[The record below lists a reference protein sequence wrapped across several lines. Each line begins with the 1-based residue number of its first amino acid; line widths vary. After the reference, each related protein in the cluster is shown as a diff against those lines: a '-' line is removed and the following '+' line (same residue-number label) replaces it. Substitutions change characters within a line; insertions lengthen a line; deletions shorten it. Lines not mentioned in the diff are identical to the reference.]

1 MNHMIRF
8 DRILL
13 TTVAALATAFL
24 GSSNLNASMIGP
36 VNLGTA
42 GDFTML
48 ALTGGIDDS
57 GPLTGAYTVNG
68 KVGVASAGQK
78 FSASGSVKYTGPIY
92 LHTGDTFQSSAPGV
106 PQPQMSAAI
115 DAMLAQAKADAFAAS
130 NFAASLAAT
139 ATYGTI
145 NNTMSITEN
154 SVGNYVFNIN
164 TINFSGGK
172 TLTLDAPTG
181 SNYIL
186 NVSGSI
192 TLSPGSIVLAGGL
205 TSANV
210 LINYTGTKDI
220 QFSGGGNAS
229 VMYGTLLAPNV
240 TVGLHPGEI
249 VGSLIAGG
257 ITMSSGAVVVPE
269 VTPSSVVF
277 GFIGLVVAFGS
288 RRTLMARVRAVSANG
303 KC

>member
-1 MNHMIRF
+1 MTNTLKRN
-8 DRILL
+8 ILSL
-13 TTVAALATAFL
+13 LALVAGASLL
-24 GSSNLNASMIGP
+24 PSSAKASMIGP
-36 VNLGTA
+36 VDLGTA
-42 GDFTML
+42 GNFTML

-68 KVGVASAGQK
+68 QVGVASAGQK
-78 FSASGSVKYTGPIY
+78 FSASGSVKYAGPIY

-145 NNTMSITEN
+145 SNTMTISE
-154 SVGNYVFNIN
+154 SGVGNYVFNI
-164 TINFSGGK
+164 TAINFSGAK
-172 TLTLDAPTG
+172 TLTLDAPSG
-181 SNYIL
+181 SNFIL
-186 NVSGSI
+186 NISSGITLTSGSI
-192 TLSPGSIVLAGGL
+192 LLSGGL
-205 TSANV
+205 TADHV

-220 QFSGGGNAS
+220 QFSGGGNTS
-229 VMYGTLLAPNV
+229 KIYGTLLAPNV

-249 VGSLIAGG
+249 VGSLIAGS

-269 VTPSSVVF
+269 VTPSSVLF
-277 GFIGLVVAFGS
+277 GFIGLAVAFGS
-288 RRTLMARVRAVSANG
+288 RRTLMARVRAQARVPVA
-303 KC
+303 

>member
-1 MNHMIRF
+1 MNKNIRF
-8 DRILL
+8 DRA
-13 TTVAALATAFL
+13 VAAAVAILATALFW
-24 GSSNLNASMIGP
+24 SSSANASMIGP
-36 VNLGTA
+36 VDLGTA
-42 GDFTML
+42 GNFTML

-68 KVGVASAGQK
+68 QVGVASPGQK
-78 FSASGSVKYTGPIY
+78 FSASGSVKYAGPIY
-92 LHTGDTFQSSAPGV
+92 LNTGDTFQSSAPGV
-106 PQPQMSAAI
+106 PAPQMSAAI
-115 DAMLAQAKADAFAAS
+115 DSMLAKAKADAFAAS
-130 NFAASLAAT
+130 NFASSLAAT

-164 TINFSGGK
+164 TISFSGGK
-172 TLTLDAPTG
+172 TLTLDAPSG

-192 TLSPGSIVLAGGL
+192 TLTPGSILLAGGL

-229 VMYGTLLAPNV
+229 KIFGTLLAPNV

-269 VTPSSVVF
+269 VTPNSVIF
-277 GFIGLVVAFGS
+277 GFIGLVVAFAS
-288 RRTLMARVRAVSANG
+288 RRTLMARVRAAA
-303 KC
+303 KA

>member
-1 MNHMIRF
+1 MNTVIRL
-8 DRILL
+8 DRFLL
-13 TTVAALATAFL
+13 ATVVALATAAL
-24 GSSNLNASMIGP
+24 SSQATASMIGA
-36 VNLGTA
+36 VDLGTA
-42 GDFTML
+42 TNFRML

-57 GPLTGAYTVNG
+57 GPLTGAYTANG
-68 KVGVASAGQK
+68 AVGVASPGQK
-78 FSASGSVKYTGPIY
+78 FSASGSVNYAGPVY

-130 NFAASLAAT
+130 NFASSLAAT
-139 ATYGTI
+139 ATFGTI
-145 NNTMSITEN
+145 NSSMSITE
-154 SVGNYVFNIN
+154 SAVGNYVFNIN
-164 TINFSGGK
+164 TIDFSGGK

-181 SNYIL
+181 SSYVL

-205 TSANV
+205 TADQV

-229 VMYGTLLAPNV
+229 VIYGTLLAPNV
-240 TVGLHPGEI
+240 AVGLHPGEI
-249 VGSLIAGG
+249 VGSLIAGS

-269 VTPSSVVF
+269 VTPSSVIF
-277 GFIGLVVAFGS
+277 GFIGLLVAFGS
-288 RRTLMARVRAVSANG
+288 RRTLMARVRAARVPVN
-303 KC
+303 

>member
-1 MNHMIRF
+1 
-8 DRILL
+8 
-13 TTVAALATAFL
+13 
-24 GSSNLNASMIGP
+24 
-36 VNLGTA
+36 
-42 GDFTML
+42 
-48 ALTGGIDDS
+48 
-57 GPLTGAYTVNG
+57 
-68 KVGVASAGQK
+68 
-78 FSASGSVKYTGPIY
+78 
-92 LHTGDTFQSSAPGV
+92 
-106 PQPQMSAAI
+106 MSAAI

-288 RRTLMARVRAVSANG
+288 RRTLMARERAATRQV
-303 KC
+303 